1 MVFKKDQEVRIKNTK
16 EILGK
21 IVELR
26 DSGPKSGDMYLV
38 DVCHRRLVLRASS
51 IEELDEGHAETGR
64 LQAWTPEWIT
74 EAQKVPA
81 LLKAA
86 LDNPDDLKIR
96 QAAIEAMERL
106 DWIVP
111 ITSNPED

>member
-1 MVFKKDQEVRIKNTK
+1 
-16 EILGK
+16 
-21 IVELR
+21 
-26 DSGPKSGDMYLV
+26 
-38 DVCHRRLVLRASS
+38 
-51 IEELDEGHAETGR
+51 

-81 LLKAA
+81 LLTAA

-111 ITSNPED
+111 ISSNPEG